1 MTARSIRYRFNE
13 TNNIWPGFVDV
24 LATLLIVIIFVL
36 MVFTVS
42 QIYLSDAISGRD
54 KALENLRSQISKLSK
69 ILVIETKEKQQALS
83 SLKQTQ
89 DNLIQTESDLKTQE
103 MFSQD
108 LQSDIAKK
116 ESELFVQ
123 DQNILA
129 LSDQIKEL
137 LVELR
142 IVAKALETYEGVEI
156 ASLNIDGLGER
167 INKAL
172 ATRIDQLNQL
182 NEDLDEVNI
191 ALARSETNLQ
201 KKIDALDIAN
211 TELAFNKTELENKI
225 DALDIANTELAFNK
239 TELENKIDALDIA
252 NTELAF
258 NKTELENKIDALDIA
273 NTELA
278 FNKTELENKIDALD
292 IANTELAFNK
302 TELENKIDA
311 LDIANTELAFN
322 KTELENKIDAL
333 DIANTELA
341 FNKTELEKTIKEL
354 NNLNSNLMSIN
365 ESLGLGDA
373 DLLEQLA
380 AIQKKNDEL
389 VSLNDLLK
397 DSQKETE
404 QALQI
409 IERVNEE
416 LVLKDE
422 ALQEQIMQ
430 YQEIT
435 KDLLAINDSL
445 GLEDASLIEQL
456 ETIRSKNKK
465 LAELNLNLVEKD
477 NAIFSLRGKILEL
490 NNVLA
495 LSEEKQ
501 LTQQSQIAELSQ
513 SLNLLKEEKTTI
525 KEKSTASIKEM
536 EMRSAETLK
545 QVAFLTEEIEALKN
559 EITLLNAAL
568 EYSEQT
574 LLTKEL
580 KIEVLG
586 ERLNKAL
593 TSKVF
598 ELQKYRSEFFGKL
611 QLILGDRKDIKIVGD
626 RFIFESELLF
636 DSASA
641 NLQSVGMEKLKQI
654 GLTLMDSTKNIPDDI
669 DWIIQVEG
677 HTDKRPIK
685 TAQYPSN
692 WELSTARANSVLNL
706 LLDLGF
712 APNRLSAAGY
722 GEFYPLTD
730 GDSYEDLQQ
739 NRRIELKLTSR

>member
-1 MTARSIRYRFNE
+1 MSARSIRYRLNE

-36 MVFTVS
+36 MIFTVS

-54 KALENLRSQISKLSK
+54 KALENLRSQINELSK
-69 ILVIETKEKQQALS
+69 ILVIEKKEKQQVLT
-83 SLKQTQ
+83 SLEQTQ
-89 DNLIQTESDLKTQE
+89 DQLAQTESDLRTQE
-103 MFSQD
+103 MYSQG

-116 ESELFVQ
+116 ESELFIQ

-142 IVAKALETYEGVEI
+142 IVAKALETYEGAEI
-156 ASLNIDGLGER
+156 ASLNTEGLGER

-191 ALARSETNLQ
+191 ALAQSETNLQ
-201 KKIDALDIAN
+201 NKINDLDIAN
-211 TELAFNKTELENKI
+211 TELALNKTELENKI
-225 DALDIANTELAFNK
+225 E
-239 TELENKIDALDIA
+239 
-252 NTELAF
+252 
-258 NKTELENKIDALDIA
+258 
-273 NTELA
+273 
-278 FNKTELENKIDALD
+278 
-292 IANTELAFNK
+292 
-302 TELENKIDA
+302 
-311 LDIANTELAFN
+311 
-322 KTELENKIDAL
+322 
-333 DIANTELA
+333 
-341 FNKTELEKTIKEL
+341 EL

-365 ESLGLGDA
+365 ESLGLGDVV
-373 DLLEQLA
+373 DLVEQLA

-389 VSLNDLLK
+389 VSLNALLQ

-404 QALQI
+404 QALKI
-409 IERVNEE
+409 IAQVNEE

-422 ALQEQIMQ
+422 ALQEQIVQ

-456 ETIRSKNKK
+456 EAIRSKNEK

-490 NNVLA
+490 NNILA

-525 KEKSTASIKEM
+525 QEESTASIKEM
-536 EMRSAETLK
+536 KMRSTETLK
-545 QVAFLTEEIEALKN
+545 QVAFLTEEIGALKN
-559 EITLLNAAL
+559 EIILLNAAL

-641 NLQSVGMEKLKQI
+641 NLQSAGTEKLKQI
-654 GLTLMDSTKNIPDDI
+654 GLTLMDTTQDIPADI

-677 HTDKRPIK
+677 HTDKRSIK
-685 TAQYPSN
+685 TVQYPSN
-692 WELSTARANSVLNL
+692 WELSTARAHSVLKF

-712 APNRLSAAGY
+712 APHRLSAAGY
-722 GEFYPLTD
+722 GEFYPLSD
-730 GDSYEDLQQ
+730 GDSDEDLQQ

>member
-1 MTARSIRYRFNE
+1 MSARSIRYRLNE

-36 MVFTVS
+36 MIFTVS

-54 KALENLRSQISKLSK
+54 KALENLRSQINELSK
-69 ILVIETKEKQQALS
+69 ILVIEKKEKQQVLT
-83 SLKQTQ
+83 SLEQTQ
-89 DNLIQTESDLKTQE
+89 DQLAQTESDLRTQE
-103 MFSQD
+103 MYSQG

-116 ESELFVQ
+116 ESELFIQ

-142 IVAKALETYEGVEI
+142 IVAKALETYEGAEI
-156 ASLNIDGLGER
+156 ASLNTEGLGER

-191 ALARSETNLQ
+191 ALAQSETNLQ
-201 KKIDALDIAN
+201 NKINDLDIAN
-211 TELAFNKTELENKI
+211 TELALNKTELQNKI
-225 DALDIANTELAFNK
+225 E
-239 TELENKIDALDIA
+239 
-252 NTELAF
+252 
-258 NKTELENKIDALDIA
+258 
-273 NTELA
+273 
-278 FNKTELENKIDALD
+278 
-292 IANTELAFNK
+292 
-302 TELENKIDA
+302 
-311 LDIANTELAFN
+311 
-322 KTELENKIDAL
+322 
-333 DIANTELA
+333 
-341 FNKTELEKTIKEL
+341 EL

-373 DLLEQLA
+373 DLVEQLA

-389 VSLNDLLK
+389 VSLNALLQ

-404 QALQI
+404 QALKI
-409 IERVNEE
+409 IEQVNEE

-422 ALQEQIMQ
+422 ALQEQIVQ

-456 ETIRSKNKK
+456 EAIRSKNEK

-490 NNVLA
+490 NNILA

-525 KEKSTASIKEM
+525 QEESTASIKEIK
-536 EMRSAETLK
+536 MRSTETLK
-545 QVAFLTEEIEALKN
+545 QVAFLTEEIGALKN
-559 EITLLNAAL
+559 EIILLNAAL

-641 NLQSVGMEKLKQI
+641 NLQLAGMEKLKQI
-654 GLTLMDSTKNIPDDI
+654 GLTLMDTTQDIPADI

-677 HTDKRPIK
+677 HTDKRSIK
-685 TAQYPSN
+685 TVQYPSN
-692 WELSTARANSVLNL
+692 WELSTARANSVLKL

-712 APNRLSAAGY
+712 APHRLSAAGY
-722 GEFYPLTD
+722 GEFYPLSD
-730 GDSYEDLQQ
+730 GDSDEDLQQ

>member
-1 MTARSIRYRFNE
+1 MSARSRRYRLNE

-36 MVFTVS
+36 MIFTVS

-54 KALENLRSQISKLSK
+54 KALENLRSQINELSK
-69 ILVIETKEKQQALS
+69 ILVIEKKEKQQVLT
-83 SLKQTQ
+83 SLEQTQ
-89 DNLIQTESDLKTQE
+89 DQLAQTESDLRTQE
-103 MFSQD
+103 MYSQG

-116 ESELFVQ
+116 ESELFIQ

-129 LSDQIKEL
+129 LSDQIKVL

-142 IVAKALETYEGVEI
+142 IVAKALETYEGAEI
-156 ASLNIDGLGER
+156 ASLNTEGLGER

-191 ALARSETNLQ
+191 ALAQSETNLQ
-201 KKIDALDIAN
+201 NKINDLDIAN
-211 TELAFNKTELENKI
+211 TELALNKTELENKI
-225 DALDIANTELAFNK
+225 E
-239 TELENKIDALDIA
+239 
-252 NTELAF
+252 
-258 NKTELENKIDALDIA
+258 
-273 NTELA
+273 
-278 FNKTELENKIDALD
+278 
-292 IANTELAFNK
+292 
-302 TELENKIDA
+302 
-311 LDIANTELAFN
+311 
-322 KTELENKIDAL
+322 
-333 DIANTELA
+333 
-341 FNKTELEKTIKEL
+341 EL
-354 NNLNSNLMSIN
+354 NNLNRNLMSIS

-373 DLLEQLA
+373 DLVEQLA

-389 VSLNDLLK
+389 VSLNALLQ

-404 QALQI
+404 QALKI
-409 IERVNEE
+409 IAQVNEE

-422 ALQEQIMQ
+422 ALQEQIVQ

-445 GLEDASLIEQL
+445 GLEDASLIEQM
-456 ETIRSKNKK
+456 EAIRSKNEK

-490 NNVLA
+490 NNILS
-495 LSEEKQ
+495 LSEGKQ

-525 KEKSTASIKEM
+525 QEESTASIKEM
-536 EMRSAETLK
+536 KMRSTETLK
-545 QVAFLTEEIEALKN
+545 QVAFLTVEIGALKN
-559 EITLLNAAL
+559 EIILLNAAL

-626 RFIFESELLF
+626 RFIIESELLF

-641 NLQSVGMEKLKQI
+641 NLQSAGTEKLKQI
-654 GLTLMDSTKNIPDDI
+654 GLTLMDTTQDIPADI

-677 HTDKRPIK
+677 HTDKRSIK
-685 TAQYPSN
+685 TVQYPSN
-692 WELSTARANSVLNL
+692 WELSTARANSVLKL

-712 APNRLSAAGY
+712 APHRLSAAGY
-722 GEFYPLTD
+722 GEFYPLSD
-730 GDSYEDLQQ
+730 GDSDEDLQQ